1 MVTVGLCKKGK
12 EWTALWFLSQT
23 FKDNPSI
30 LMQCLRPSTFGLL
43 PSAYGLRPMAYGL
56 RPVACGLRPAA
67 CGLRPVA
74 FGLRPAA
81 CGLRPTAYGLRPSA
95 SLIKMCWANRAIH
108 IWFPI
113 LLGTNWLKGES
124 RLRKICKQGTVWGQ
138 IQRARAQRG
147 CMVIIYPPCSLFPH
161 KTPLPTIAI
170 HNPINICFL
179 AHDTDTKG
187 V

>member
-1 MVTVGLCKKGK
+1 MRSDSASSRTGHHNRRNCDAIKTNMMVTVGLCKKGK

-74 FGLRPAA
+74 CGLWPSA

-95 SLIKMCWANRAIH
+95 FGFINQNV
-108 IWFPI
+108 
-113 LLGTNWLKGES
+113 LG
-124 RLRKICKQGTVWGQ
+124 KQGNSHMISNPFGHKL
-138 IQRARAQRG
+138 AKRG
-147 CMVIIYPPCSLFPH
+147 IKIEENL
-161 KTPLPTIAI
+161 
-170 HNPINICFL
+170 
-179 AHDTDTKG
+179 
-187 V
+187 

>member
-1 MVTVGLCKKGK
+1 MMVTVGLCKKGK

-95 SLIKMCWANRAIH
+95 FGFINQNV
-108 IWFPI
+108 
-113 LLGTNWLKGES
+113 LG
-124 RLRKICKQGTVWGQ
+124 KQGNSHMISNPFGHKL
-138 IQRARAQRG
+138 AKRG
-147 CMVIIYPPCSLFPH
+147 IKIEENL
-161 KTPLPTIAI
+161 
-170 HNPINICFL
+170 
-179 AHDTDTKG
+179 
-187 V
+187 

>member
-74 FGLRPAA
+74 CGLWPSACGLRPAA

-95 SLIKMCWANRAIH
+95 FGFINQNV
-108 IWFPI
+108 
-113 LLGTNWLKGES
+113 LG
-124 RLRKICKQGTVWGQ
+124 KQGNSHIISNPFWHKL
-138 IQRARAQRG
+138 AKRG
-147 CMVIIYPPCSLFPH
+147 IKIEEYLYSRYSLGANT
-161 KTPLPTIAI
+161 KSTG
-170 HNPINICFL
+170 
-179 AHDTDTKG
+179 TKG
-187 V
+187 VYGNNIPSVLTFSS

>member
-1 MVTVGLCKKGK
+1 MRSDSASSRTGHHDRRNCDAIKTNMMVTVGLCKKGK

-81 CGLRPTAYGLRPSA
+81 CGLRPTAFGF
-95 SLIKMCWANRAIH
+95 INQNV
-108 IWFPI
+108 
-113 LLGTNWLKGES
+113 LG
-124 RLRKICKQGTVWGQ
+124 KQGNSHMISNPFGHKL
-138 IQRARAQRG
+138 AKRG
-147 CMVIIYPPCSLFPH
+147 IKIEENL
-161 KTPLPTIAI
+161 
-170 HNPINICFL
+170 
-179 AHDTDTKG
+179 
-187 V
+187 

>member
-1 MVTVGLCKKGK
+1 MRSDSASSHTGHHDRRNCDAIKTNTMVTVGLCKKGK

-81 CGLRPTAYGLRPSA
+81 CGLRPTAIGF
-95 SLIKMCWANRAIH
+95 INQNV
-108 IWFPI
+108 
-113 LLGTNWLKGES
+113 LG
-124 RLRKICKQGTVWGQ
+124 KQGNSHMISNPFGHKL
-138 IQRARAQRG
+138 AKRG
-147 CMVIIYPPCSLFPH
+147 IKIEENL
-161 KTPLPTIAI
+161 
-170 HNPINICFL
+170 
-179 AHDTDTKG
+179 
-187 V
+187 